1 MNELPIRG
9 AGASEPNDPL
19 QPKECAEKLAALAA
33 PERLKILR
41 FLRDGPHNVGE
52 IARMLDTEP
61 VNVSHHLTVLK
72 MAGLI
77 RGEKRGRFIYYS
89 LVPGILES
97 DEAMAQLNLGCC
109 QLTLPLAEKDEPRR

>member
-1 MNELPIRG
+1 MKDLPVRG
-9 AGASEPNDPL
+9 GGEPNDPL
-19 QPKECAEKLAALAA
+19 QPKLCAEKLAALAA

-52 IARMLDTEP
+52 IARMLQAEP

-72 MAGLI
+72 TAGLI

-89 LVPGILES
+89 LTPGVLEAAS
-97 DEAMAQLNLGCC
+97 SLGW
-109 QLTLPLAEKDEPRR
+109 L

>member
-1 MNELPIRG
+1 MSELPLRG
-9 AGASEPNDPL
+9 ADEPADPL
-19 QPKECAEKLAALAA
+19 QPNQCAEKLAALAA

-72 MAGLI
+72 TAGLI
-77 RGEKRGRFIYYS
+77 RGEKRGRFIFYS
-89 LVPGILES
+89 LLPGVLET
-97 DEAMAQLNLGCC
+97 DEAMAHLNL
-109 QLTLPLAEKDEPRR
+109 